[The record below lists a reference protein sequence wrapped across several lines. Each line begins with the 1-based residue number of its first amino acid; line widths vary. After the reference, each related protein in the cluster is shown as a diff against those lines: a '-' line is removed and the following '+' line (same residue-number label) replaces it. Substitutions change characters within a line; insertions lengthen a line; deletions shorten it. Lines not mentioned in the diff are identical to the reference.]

1 MAEGFPRAHEGG
13 EEVHR
18 IETIEAEASAALLGW
33 IMRWHRIDQTTY
45 LSHHRHAS
53 VAHGQQLT
61 DATGFKPTGHQEG
74 VTAGINQA

>member
-13 EEVHR
+13 EEVHG
-18 IETIEAEASAALLGW
+18 IETIEAEASAAFLGW
-33 IMRWHRIDQTTY
+33 IVRWNRIDQTTH

-53 VAHGQQLT
+53 VAHGEQLT

-74 VTAGINQA
+74 VTSRINQA